1 VKKGWKVFMDLRAG
15 HHDPALFKDPL
26 EFQPSRFE
34 VNGAQA

>member
-1 VKKGWKVFMDLRAG
+1 MKKGWKVFMDLCAG

-34 VNGAQA
+34 VSGVQA